1 MSAESRLGGRF
12 TLPGTQISVNRMGY
26 GAMQLAG
33 PHVFGP
39 PKDRAECVR
48 VLRTALDIGVDH
60 IDTADFY
67 GPHVTNEI
75 IREALYPYPQNLT
88 LVTKVGAWRDD
99 KGGWLMDRTAK
110 FLRQSVEDNLRNLG
124 LERLQVVNLR
134 VGGVAG
140 ADDTVLDEPMEV
152 MAEMQNEGLIEH
164 IGLSTVS
171 EKQYNEA
178 LAIAPV
184 VCIQNFYNVANRK
197 DDAFIERLHADGV
210 AYVPYFPL
218 GGFNPLQSGTLNE
231 VAAEAGETPMAIAQA
246 WLLHRSPNVLLI
258 PGTSKVAHLT
268 ENLKAA
274 EIQLSA
280 EVLARLDGIASEV

>member
-140 ADDTVLDEPMEV
+140 ADDTVLDEPMEA

-231 VAAEAGETPMAIAQA
+231 VAAEAGETPMAMAQA

-274 EIQLSA
+274 EIKLSA
-280 EVLARLDGIASEV
+280 EVLARLDGIAAEV